1 MTAAHRTLPFNS
13 RVRVTNKETGQSVIV
28 RINDRGPFKSD
39 RVIDLSLAAAK
50 ALSLITHG
58 TAGVRLEVVRLG
70 DTIKHP

>member
-1 MTAAHRTLPFNS
+1 LPFNS
-13 RVRVTNKETGQSVIV
+13 RVPRHQQGTGQSVIV

-58 TAGVRLEVVRLG
+58 TAVFR
-70 DTIKHP
+70 H